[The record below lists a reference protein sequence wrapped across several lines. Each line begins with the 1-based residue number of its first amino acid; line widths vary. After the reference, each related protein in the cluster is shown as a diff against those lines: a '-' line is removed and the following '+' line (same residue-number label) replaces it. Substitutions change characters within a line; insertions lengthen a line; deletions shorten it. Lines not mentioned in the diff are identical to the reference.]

1 MIAYLIKS
9 AISLLILYLVYHFLL
24 SKEKAYQFNRYFL
37 LGSLIFSLCV
47 PFIQSPL
54 KPHTKL
60 VRATPTFSSLTSREL
75 IPENQMVANSTP
87 IEVVKETD
95 NMVSSKQTQPLWTI
109 FLAIYLLVL
118 LALLIRMAINLRT
131 LFLKIKKGPIIDQGP
146 YKTVLSR
153 GKDLPFTFLKYIFL
167 EKSQFLNGQV
177 NSQLLL
183 HEEIHALQWHSLDIL
198 FIEVLKSIFWFN
210 PVLHLYKKA
219 IQLNHE
225 FIADEAVVHSCE
237 DKKGYQYLLL
247 SHVLQHQQ
255 NHLVSYSKYSLTKNR
270 ITMMNKT
277 KNWPKTAVKV
287 LLATPFALGI
297 IFIVG
302 MKQNQEIPK
311 KDTIQITTKI
321 SQNNPPQNEDLVKEY
336 ETLIQNSI
344 DENGNK
350 SFSKL
355 DIPRLR
361 EIWDQMTEN
370 QRQTITHVPFVP
382 APTIPSKMKISQSL
396 INEWKDSNTYGV
408 WLDGKRINNEELNVL
423 YPDEIAFFVKSKLE
437 KNAINFGKHVYQLNL
452 MTHNAYYKSY
462 ILSKSLYDQ
471 KSVYS
476 KAIEIYNQH
485 QSNPQLYKGKLGSD
499 IDVLQKIYERIP
511 QWEKEKYN
519 VKTPSEAI
527 KGESKQNGIGFNYI
541 PYFKPQKNDKC

>member
-1 MIAYLIKS
+1 
-9 AISLLILYLVYHFLL
+9 
-24 SKEKAYQFNRYFL
+24 
-37 LGSLIFSLCV
+37 
-47 PFIQSPL
+47 
-54 KPHTKL
+54 
-60 VRATPTFSSLTSREL
+60 
-75 IPENQMVANSTP
+75 
-87 IEVVKETD
+87 
-95 NMVSSKQTQPLWTI
+95 
-109 FLAIYLLVL
+109 
-118 LALLIRMAINLRT
+118 
-131 LFLKIKKGPIIDQGP
+131 
-146 YKTVLSR
+146 
-153 GKDLPFTFLKYIFL
+153 
-167 EKSQFLNGQV
+167 
-177 NSQLLL
+177 
-183 HEEIHALQWHSLDIL
+183 
-198 FIEVLKSIFWFN
+198 
-210 PVLHLYKKA
+210 
-219 IQLNHE
+219 
-225 FIADEAVVHSCE
+225 
-237 DKKGYQYLLL
+237 
-247 SHVLQHQQ
+247 
-255 NHLVSYSKYSLTKNR
+255 
-270 ITMMNKT
+270 MMNKT
-277 KNWPKTAVKV
+277 KNWPKTAIKI
-287 LLATPFALGI
+287 LLATPLALGI

-311 KDTIQITTKI
+311 KDTVQITAKI
-321 SQNNPPQNEDLVKEY
+321 SQNNPTQSKDLVKEY
-336 ETLIQNSI
+336 ETLIQSSI

-350 SFSKL
+350 SLGKL

-408 WLDGKRINNEELNVL
+408 WLDGKRINNEELNDL
-423 YPDEIAFFVKSKLE
+423 NPDEIAFFVKSKLE
-437 KNAINFGKHVYQLNL
+437 KNAINYGKHVYQLNL

-511 QWEKEKYN
+511 PWEKEKYN

-541 PYFKPQKNDKC
+541 PYFKPKKNDKC